1 MNISGNKMKYY
12 SDLQIN
18 IGDGVVDEW
27 QESAIHPRVGTVS
40 HIEERNGTVFP
51 YSVNWI
57 DGAILEYDENEIL
70 EMKAAYEKYK
80 L

>member
-18 IGDGVVDEW
+18 IGDSVLDEWAEEHVPPKIGVVIDYIPAA
-27 QESAIHPRVGTVS
+27 SA
-40 HIEERNGTVFP
+40 FP
-51 YSVNWI
+51 YVVCWNNGQQW
-57 DGAILEYDENEIL
+57 EYDDNEIL